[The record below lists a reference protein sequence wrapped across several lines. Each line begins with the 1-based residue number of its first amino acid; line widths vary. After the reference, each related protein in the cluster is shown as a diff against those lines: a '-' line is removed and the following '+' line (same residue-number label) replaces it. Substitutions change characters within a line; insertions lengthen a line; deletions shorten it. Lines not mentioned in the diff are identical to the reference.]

1 MAIRKSKPHSRL
13 TVAQEEFAV
22 GIASG
27 MSQADAYRK
36 AYPKALK
43 WKNEAV
49 WVQASQTAAAPNVRL
64 RIDFLCSQA
73 AKANDVTVERIVKEL
88 ARIAFGR
95 KRSLLSWGPYG
106 VILRDSASL
115 TEDEAAMVAEVSE
128 TKSIAGGSLK
138 IKSHDK
144 VKALELLGRHVGM
157 FTDKVEMTGK
167 DGDPLMP
174 TRIELVS
181 PESYQPNV
189 SRKD

>member
-1 MAIRKSKPHSRL
+1 MAALRPKPNARL
-13 TVAQEEFAV
+13 TAAQEEFAA
-22 GIASG
+22 GIAAG
-27 MSQADAYRK
+27 LSQADAYRK
-36 AYPKALK
+36 AYPKAQK
-43 WKNEAV
+43 WKNAAV
-49 WVQASQTAAAPNVRL
+49 WAQASQTAAAPNVRL
-64 RIDFLCSQA
+64 RIEFLCAQA

-95 KRSLLSWGPYG
+95 KRSLLSWGPDG

-128 TKSIAGGSLK
+128 TKSVTGGSLK

-157 FTDKVEMTGK
+157 FTDKVEVTGK

-174 TRIELVS
+174 TRIELVA
-181 PESYQPNV
+181 PDAYPPNV
-189 SRKD
+189 VSKD